1 MDLAPYI
8 KACYSIL
15 YVQTPEETRAEL
27 MILKTAKE
35 MKRKIKLW
43 SCTNGFQTTDKDGKL
58 ISIGD
63 AKDQDPVTAL
73 LQLRDDP
80 AAEKNGEI
88 VVMRDLHMF
97 LGTNPKPVRLLRD
110 IATVFKQNRKTLII
124 VSPLKKIPPELE
136 RDITVIELELPNREE
151 IKSIFDALYTP
162 AAKKHLGDIS
172 ADEQERVVQA
182 AMGLT
187 FGEAD
192 NAFAKA
198 CVEYGA
204 DKRDADKK
212 EPISKLVMREK
223 ALAVKKSGILEYFEP
238 KQTINDI
245 GGLENLKGWLKMRSK
260 AFSKKARE
268 FGLPMPRG
276 ILLCGLPGTG
286 KSLSAKVASSI
297 LNLPLLRF
305 DIGRVFGGLVGDSER
320 NMRTAIAT
328 AEAVGSCVLWIDEM
342 EKGFAGMG
350 SGSSGDGGTSQ
361 RVFGNFITWMQEKT
375 TPCFIIATVNR
386 IESLPPELLRKG
398 RFDETF
404 FVGLPSKREREA
416 IIQVHL
422 RIKNQKIDA
431 TSLTECVEASD
442 GFSGAE
448 LEEAVVTGMYTAF
461 DQDRTLTAADLVAAI
476 KLTNPLSKSK
486 AAELKAMA
494 EWASNNAINA
504 SKVDAVAKSDGEF
517 ASTGRQLQF

>member
-8 KACYSIL
+8 KACYPIL
-15 YVQTPEETRAEL
+15 YVVTPEETRAEL
-27 MILKTAKE
+27 MILKTAE
-35 MKRKIKLW
+35 AMKRGIKLW
-43 SCTNGFQTTDKDGKL
+43 SCTDGFRDPSKPNA
-58 ISIGD
+58 SGD
-63 AKDQDPVTAL
+63 AKDMDPVQAL
-73 LQLRDDP
+73 LSLRDSP
-80 AAEKNGEI
+80 AATKAGEI

-110 IATVFKQNRKTLII
+110 IATLFKQNKKTLII
-124 VSPLKKIPPELE
+124 ISPLKKIPPELE

-151 IKSIFDALYTP
+151 IKGIFDALYTP

-172 ADEQERVVQA
+172 ADEQERIIQG

-198 CVEYGA
+198 FVEYGA
-204 DKRDADKK
+204 DKRDADTK
-212 EPISKLVMREK
+212 EPISKLVLREK

-238 KQTINDI
+238 KQTASDI

-276 ILLCGLPGTG
+276 ILLVGLPGCG
-286 KSLSAKVASSI
+286 KSLSAKAASHI
-297 LNLPLLRF
+297 LGLPLLRF

-342 EKGFAGMG
+342 EKSFAGMAG
-350 SGSSGDGGTSQ
+350 GNSGDGGTGT
-361 RVFGNFITWMQEKT
+361 RVFGSFITWMQEKT

-404 FVGLPSKREREA
+404 FVGLPSKREREQ

-422 RIKNQKIDA
+422 RNKSQKIDA
-431 TSLTECVEASD
+431 AFLSECAEASD

-461 DQDRTLTAADLVAAI
+461 DQERSLTAADLIAAI

-494 EWASNNAINA
+494 EWASSNAINA
-504 SKVDAVAKSDGEF
+504 SKVEAKVAGEF

>member
-110 IATVFKQNRKTLII
+110 IVTVFKQNRKTLII

-136 RDITVIELELPNREE
+136 RDITVIELELPSKEE

-172 ADEQERVVQA
+172 VDEQERVVQA

-245 GGLENLKGWLKMRSK
+245 GGLENLKGWIKMRSK

-268 FGLPMPRG
+268 FGLPVPKG
-276 ILLCGLPGTG
+276 ALLVGAPGCG

-297 LNLPLLRF
+297 LGLPLLKF
-305 DIGRVFGGLVGDSER
+305 DVGRVFGGLVGDSER
-320 NMRTAIAT
+320 GMRTAIAT
-328 AEAVGSCVLWIDEM
+328 AEAVGSCVLWMDEID
-342 EKGFAGMG
+342 KLFAGMSG
-350 SGSSGDGGTSQ
+350 GSSGDGGTGA
-361 RVFGNFITWMQEKT
+361 RVFGSFITWLSEKT
-375 TPCFIIATVNR
+375 TPCFVIATANK
-386 IESLPPELLRKG
+386 IETLPPELLRKG
-398 RFDETF
+398 RFDEIF
-404 FVGLPSKREREA
+404 FVGLPSKTEREQ
-416 IIQVHL
+416 IFTVHL
-422 RIKNQKIDA
+422 RNKGQ
-431 TSLTECVEASD
+431 SLPDGTVQECARLSE

-448 LEEAVVTGMYTAF
+448 IEEAVITAMYQAF
-461 DQDRTLTAADLVAAI
+461 DQDRSMVLADLLDAI
-476 KLTNPLSKSK
+476 KITNPLSKSR
-486 AAELKAMA
+486 ASLLKEML
-494 EWASNNAINA
+494 EWASNNAVNA
-504 SKVDAVAKSDGEF
+504 SKVEKSEKAETF
-517 ASTGRQLQF
+517 ASSGRQLQF